1 MRYASKAFYQISM
14 KYCTYSR
21 VVIISLIR
29 TWNLEIGFKH
39 KHCMP
44 VRNFFHAPIETKS
57 SETKIF
63 FENVKVGKE
72 ILTGI
77 SCA

>member
-1 MRYASKAFYQISM
+1 MRYASKAVYQISM

-21 VVIISLIR
+21 VVII
-29 TWNLEIGFKH
+29 KH
-39 KHCMP
+39 KYCMP